1 MRSFRSIHF
10 EENSLYRKKMI
21 HFILTFMFLAYLML
35 LAIMKKLDHPHIVSL
50 IGIIEEEPV
59 WIVMELYQYGEVSGR
74 DATQ

>member
-10 EENSLYRKKMI
+10 TEKKMI

-74 DATQ
+74 DTTQ